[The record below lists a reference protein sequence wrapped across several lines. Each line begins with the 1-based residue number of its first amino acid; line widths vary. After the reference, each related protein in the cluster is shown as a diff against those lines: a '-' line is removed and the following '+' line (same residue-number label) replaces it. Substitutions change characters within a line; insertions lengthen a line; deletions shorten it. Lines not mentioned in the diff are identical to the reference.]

1 MNLLKYFPPPNSS
14 SLSLFDTRCVYF
26 DTSVRE
32 WISPRGVCTVNNNLE
47 DGQDDFVDCSCK
59 HLTHYAVKA
68 NAIDP
73 GLVGYPTGFYVAS
86 FICMVSTKNMNIFTA
101 VAFSFWLIY
110 NLQLTN
116 SFVFENIYCY
126 IPIKHWVCD
135 KHIRMSLWGTL

>member
-1 MNLLKYFPPPNSS
+1 MNLLKYFLLPNSS

-116 SFVFENIYCY
+116 SFVSENIYCY
-126 IPIKHWVCD
+126 IPLKHWVCD
-135 KHIRMSLWGTL
+135 KHIRMSLCGTL

>member
-1 MNLLKYFPPPNSS
+1 M
-14 SLSLFDTRCVYF
+14 YF

-86 FICMVSTKNMNIFTA
+86 FICMVSTKNFT
-101 VAFSFWLIY
+101 VVVFFILV
-110 NLQLTN
+110 NLQFTN
-116 SFVFENIYCY
+116 DQKFCF
-126 IPIKHWVCD
+126 
-135 KHIRMSLWGTL
+135 

>member
-1 MNLLKYFPPPNSS
+1 M
-14 SLSLFDTRCVYF
+14 YF
-26 DTSVRE
+26 DTSVNE

-86 FICMVSTKNMNIFTA
+86 FICMVSTKNFTI
-101 VAFSFWLIY
+101 VVFFSFWLIY
-110 NLQLTN
+110 NLQMTR
-116 SFVFENIYCY
+116 SFASENNYWY
-126 IPIKHWVCD
+126 ILP
-135 KHIRMSLWGTL
+135 

>member
-1 MNLLKYFPPPNSS
+1 MNLLKYFLLPNAS

-26 DTSVRE
+26 DTSMRE

-116 SFVFENIYCY
+116 SFVSENSYLY
-126 IPIKHWVCD
+126 IAIKH
-135 KHIRMSLWGTL
+135 